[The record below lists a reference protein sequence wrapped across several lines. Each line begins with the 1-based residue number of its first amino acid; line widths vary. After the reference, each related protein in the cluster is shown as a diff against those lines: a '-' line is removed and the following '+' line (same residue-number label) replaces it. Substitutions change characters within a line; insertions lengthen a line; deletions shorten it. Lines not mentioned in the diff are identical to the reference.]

1 MKELTMIV
9 VFAIVLLGAAV
20 TGLQAFDASI
30 PGVVAAREQEAA
42 ARAELATKQ
51 AEIDAA
57 EYANREAVATVAL
70 AIAFLGA
77 GMGTAVVA
85 VAGAVGAGRW
95 LNTRARLVQPNE
107 ATALYPA
114 LMIDGVPVT
123 INQPGAQI
131 VATMAVARRRPTAA
145 MLDRLM
151 QPPQPPVELLPPP
164 VEATQVE
171 LPTVVPVY
179 RADVPDVPALM
190 IGVGA
195 GGRQVSLPLH
205 NLGNVLV
212 GGVPG
217 SGKTECLASMLAG
230 LLRFDATGAALRV
243 AVVDPKMVDFGAI
256 PNNLQA
262 LMWPVAKTVEDAGRL
277 IAACRH
283 EVERR
288 FVALDTV
295 GARNLAQFNA
305 TQVEALPYLVVVVDE
320 LADLTQD
327 ATFVEHALA
336 IGRKGRAA
344 GVTLVLATQRPSS
357 DVVPSSLRAVCG
369 AQIAFRL
376 LNSRDSATVLGVGG
390 AEQLPTVPGRCL
402 VRRSTIETVQSYHA
416 DLERRFYPF
425 VGRLPRGDVK
435 QLPAPTQMERITP
448 VATSGNEVVEADFAP
463 VHRCQPPQPVEVDA
477 IQVERI
483 ARGRRPTPAQA
494 AQIRQLHAAGWSA
507 NRLSQRFWGY
517 KDSDTMRY
525 IREVLH

>member
-9 VFAIVLLGAAV
+9 VLAFVLFALAV
-20 TGLQAFDASI
+20 TGLQALDATL
-30 PGVVAAREQEAA
+30 PGVVQAREREAA
-42 ARAELATKQ
+42 ARATQVERQ
-51 AEIDAA
+51 AQIDAR
-57 EYANREAVATVAL
+57 EYKTREAAATTAIVIVAL
-70 AIAFLGA
+70 GGGVGL
-77 GMGTAVVA
+77 AVLA
-85 VAGAVGAGRW
+85 VAGAIGAGRW

-107 ATALYPA
+107 ATALFPA
-114 LMIDGVPVT
+114 ILVDGVPVT
-123 INQPGAQI
+123 FNHPGAQI

-145 MLDRLM
+145 MLDRIM
-151 QPPQPPVELLPPP
+151 APPP
-164 VEATQVE
+164 VEIEPPPPVVEVLPPSE

-179 RADVPDVPALM
+179 RADLPQEPALM
-190 IGVGA
+190 VGVGA
-195 GGRQVSLPLH
+195 RGPVALPLH

-230 LLRFDATGAALRV
+230 LLRFDASGSTVKV

-277 IAACRH
+277 IHAARL

-288 FVALDTV
+288 FTLLDAA

-305 TQVEALPYLVVVVDE
+305 TQVEALPYLVVMVDE
-320 LADLTQD
+320 LADLTGD
-327 ATFVEHALA
+327 ATFVEHALT

-369 AQIAFRL
+369 AQVAFRV
-376 LNSRDSATVLGVGG
+376 LNSRDSATVLGVSG
-390 AEQLPTVPGRCL
+390 AETLPAVPGRCL
-402 VRRSTIETVQSYHA
+402 VRRSTIETVQAYHA

-435 QLPAPTQMERITP
+435 QLPAPSVERLPP
-448 VATSGNEVVEADFAP
+448 VATGDDGPILADFSTL
-463 VHRCQPPQPVEVDA
+463 HRLPPVEVDA
-477 IQVERI
+477 TQVERI

-494 AQIRQLHAAGWSA
+494 AQIRQLHAQGWSA

-517 KDSDTMRY
+517 KDSDTLRF

>member
-1 MKELTMIV
+1 MV
-9 VFAIVLLGAAV
+9 
-20 TGLQAFDASI
+20 
-30 PGVVAAREQEAA
+30 
-42 ARAELATKQ
+42 
-51 AEIDAA
+51 
-57 EYANREAVATVAL
+57 
-70 AIAFLGA
+70 
-77 GMGTAVVA
+77 
-85 VAGAVGAGRW
+85 
-95 LNTRARLVQPNE
+95 
-107 ATALYPA
+107 
-114 LMIDGVPVT
+114 
-123 INQPGAQI
+123 
-131 VATMAVARRRPTAA
+131 
-145 MLDRLM
+145 
-151 QPPQPPVELLPPP
+151 
-164 VEATQVE
+164 
-171 LPTVVPVY
+171 
-179 RADVPDVPALM
+179 
-190 IGVGA
+190 GVGA
-195 GGRQVSLPLH
+195 RGPVALPLH

-230 LLRFDATGAALRV
+230 LLRFDASGSTVKV

-277 IAACRH
+277 IHAARL

-288 FVALDTV
+288 FTLLDAA

-305 TQVEALPYLVVVVDE
+305 TQVEALPYLVVMVDE
-320 LADLTQD
+320 LADLTGD
-327 ATFVEHALA
+327 ATFVEHALT

-369 AQIAFRL
+369 AQVAFRV

-390 AEQLPTVPGRCL
+390 AETLPAVPGRCL
-402 VRRSTIETVQSYHA
+402 VRRSTIETVQAYHA

-435 QLPAPTQMERITP
+435 QLPAPSVERLPP
-448 VATSGNEVVEADFAP
+448 VATGDDGPILADFSTL
-463 VHRCQPPQPVEVDA
+463 HRLPPVEVDA
-477 IQVERI
+477 TQVERI

-494 AQIRQLHAAGWSA
+494 AQIRQLHAQGWSA

-517 KDSDTMRY
+517 KDSDTLRF